1 MKLAKYSFGIGDRFG
16 HQCSAQLAAITKAM
30 EQDVQIT
37 PVWNKSYREH
47 QIIRSS
53 PVETRQGADRAVQ
66 QAGWER
72 GYFVDADHIN
82 LTNVDEFLEH
92 SDFFTIDVAEFI
104 GQSSGREVIEA
115 FVNANSSLVGS
126 VVVRGITDP
135 FPITEAMI
143 RQTAGTYLRAISEV
157 ERVYR
162 CITVQKNIED
172 IVIEVSMDEVEK
184 PQTPVEL
191 LFILKMLA
199 DRNIQLQ
206 TIALKFSGRFNKGV
220 DYVGDIREFVREFEQ
235 DLLVIDYAV
244 REFGLPEDLKLS
256 IHSGS
261 DKFSLYKPINRMLN
275 RHGKGIHVKT
285 AGTTWLEELIG
296 LALAG
301 GDGLQIVKKIY
312 EQALHRF
319 DELTDPYDTV
329 TDICKSKLPILNEV
343 DNWSGEKF
351 ANTLRH
357 DPDHPDF
364 NSHFR
369 QLLHC
374 AYKIA
379 AEFGEE
385 YTDALKANSEIISAN
400 VTENLYSRHIE
411 PLFL

>member
-1 MKLAKYSFGIGDRFG
+1 MKLAKYSFGIGDRFA
-16 HQCSAQLAAITKAM
+16 HQGGAQLAAITKAM

-37 PVWNKSYREH
+37 PVWNKSHREH
-47 QIIRSS
+47 KIIRSS
-53 PVETRQGADRAVQ
+53 PVETREEADRAVRE
-66 QAGWER
+66 AGWR
-72 GYFVDADHIN
+72 GKYYVDADHIN

-92 SDFFTIDVAEFI
+92 SDFFTIDVAGFI
-104 GQSSGREVIEA
+104 GKSAGREAVEA
-115 FVNANSSLVGS
+115 FVEAKSNLIGMLS
-126 VVVRGITDP
+126 VPGISEP
-135 FPITEAMI
+135 FEITESMI
-143 RQTAGTYLRAISEV
+143 RQTAATFLKAISEV

-162 CITVQKNIED
+162 HIIAKKNIEN
-172 IVIEVSMDEVEK
+172 IVIEVSMDEVEE
-184 PQTPVEL
+184 PQTPDEL

-220 DYVGDIREFVREFEQ
+220 DYVGDIEQFKREFEQ
-235 DLLVIDYAV
+235 DLLIIDYAV
-244 REFGLPEDLKLS
+244 KEFGLPENLKLS

-261 DKFSLYKPINRMLN
+261 DKFSLYRPINRMLK

-301 GDGLQIVKKIY
+301 GDGLQIAKEIY
-312 EQALHRF
+312 KQALHQF

-329 TDICKSKLPILNEV
+329 TDICKSKLPVLDEV
-343 DNWSGEKF
+343 YNWSGEKF

-357 DPDHPDF
+357 NPNHSDF